1 MMMEMILSEEKAK
14 ENNIDID
21 ECYEKVDRFFEKRG
35 IKKISKGVYLNG
47 IYQNQHGF

>member
-21 ECYEKVDRFFEKRG
+21 ECYEKVDRFLKNEELKKYLKEYIKE
-35 IKKISKGVYLNG
+35 IKKIL
-47 IYQNQHGF
+47 ILL